1 MEKYFSRLPYKTK
14 CYNVHSSYYYMLAQ
28 FLPLARTRLE
38 TEIPILHFQNTGLF
52 QNDFYPKGLII
63 VKKPTLIVEC

>member
-1 MEKYFSRLPYKTK
+1 
-14 CYNVHSSYYYMLAQ
+14 MLAQ